1 MTNEQ
6 IVEKIRNGY
15 SVTEN
20 MQLLY
25 ERNLPLIKRMIK
37 PYTAYEN
44 TEDLLQESYLGL
56 WEAVQH
62 YETSENVL
70 FMTYAGFWIK
80 QSAQRYI
87 EKCSSVVRIPSNTKQ
102 KIIHYNKTVHKLTQE
117 QSRAPAD
124 KEVADSMQISV
135 SEVEH
140 LKTYSQSISSLD
152 APLNDDA
159 DTTLGESI
167 QADYSLEDI
176 AIDKIYE
183 EHSKS
188 ELWGIVERY
197 TADRENHIIKEYF
210 MHNKSMPEIAREE
223 NLTVSR
229 IREIKEKGLRRLRRG
244 NAKRELYEKFEI
256 VECGIYRN
264 SMNKFNE
271 HNFTS
276 TVEYIAIRK
285 TEIKEG
291 HERRLQQYLGY
302 TRQNGAC
309 L

>member
-25 ERNLPLIKRMIK
+25 ENNLPLIKRMIK
-37 PYTAYEN
+37 HYTAYEN
-44 TEDLLQESYLGL
+44 AEDLLQEAYFGL

-62 YETSENVL
+62 YETSKNVL
-70 FMTYAGFWIK
+70 FMTYAGYWIK
-80 QSAQRYI
+80 QSVQQYI
-87 EKCSSVVRIPSNTKQ
+87 ENCGSVVRIPSHARQ
-102 KIIHYNKTVHKLTQE
+102 KMIRYNKTVQKLTQK
-117 QSRAPAD
+117 QGRTPTD
-124 KEVADSMQISV
+124 KEIADSMQISV

-152 APLNDDA
+152 APVNENT

-167 QADYSLEDI
+167 QADYSLEN
-176 AIDKIYE
+176 AVIDKMYE
-183 EHSKS
+183 EHSES

-197 TADRENHIIKEYF
+197 TADRENHIIKEYYL
-210 MHNKSMPEIAREE
+210 HNKSMPDIASEE
-223 NLTVSR
+223 HMSVSV
-229 IREIKEKGLRRLRRG
+229 IRNIKERGLRKLRFG
-244 NAKRELYEKFEI
+244 KAEKALLRAFEI
-256 VECGIYRN
+256 TERGIYRTG
-264 SMNKFNE
+264 MRGYCE

-276 TVEYIAIRK
+276 TVEYIALRRVELGEEYKRK
-285 TEIKEG
+285 SIEHMIQK
-291 HERRLQQYLGY
+291 R
-302 TRQNGAC
+302 AC

>member
-87 EKCSSVVRIPSNTKQ
+87 EKCSSVVRIQSNRKQ
-102 KIIHYNKTVHKLTQE
+102 KIV
-117 QSRAPAD
+117 
-124 KEVADSMQISV
+124 
-135 SEVEH
+135 
-140 LKTYSQSISSLD
+140 
-152 APLNDDA
+152 
-159 DTTLGESI
+159 G
-167 QADYSLEDI
+167 
-176 AIDKIYE
+176 
-183 EHSKS
+183 
-188 ELWGIVERY
+188 
-197 TADRENHIIKEYF
+197 
-210 MHNKSMPEIAREE
+210 
-223 NLTVSR
+223 
-229 IREIKEKGLRRLRRG
+229 
-244 NAKRELYEKFEI
+244 
-256 VECGIYRN
+256 
-264 SMNKFNE
+264 
-271 HNFTS
+271 
-276 TVEYIAIRK
+276 
-285 TEIKEG
+285 
-291 HERRLQQYLGY
+291 
-302 TRQNGAC
+302 
-309 L
+309 